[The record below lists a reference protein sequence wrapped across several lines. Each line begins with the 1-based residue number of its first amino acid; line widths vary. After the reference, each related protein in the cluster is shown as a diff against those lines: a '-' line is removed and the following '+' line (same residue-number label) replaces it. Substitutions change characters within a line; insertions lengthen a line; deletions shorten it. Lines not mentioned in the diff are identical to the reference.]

1 MSDSTAIAM
10 VGESLRTM
18 LLDEMDVQPG
28 VEITLLA
35 PDENG
40 PNRRINMFLY
50 KIQENT
56 FLRNKD
62 WEISRTNPAQIVPP
76 PLSVN
81 LYYLMTAYAQN
92 DQQTG
97 NTTAHKILG
106 EAMRVLNQ
114 NPVIAAPHLSAGLA
128 DAREQIKITHNS
140 IDLEELSKIWST
152 FNEPFRLSV
161 AYEISVVQIDQSPSA
176 VVDLPTRVSSIG
188 WPLVHGQLSVPVVTT
203 VSPLAGPVGSVLQ
216 ISGKN
221 LDGRFAYVTMSG
233 QQVLN
238 GLAITGDSF
247 SMTVPTGLSRGFHQ
261 LRVDISK
268 LHRSTYYFEVT

>member
-18 LLDEMDVQPG
+18 LLDEMDVQPS
-28 VEITLLA
+28 VEVTLLA

-62 WEISRTNPAQIVPP
+62 WEISRTNPGQIVPP
-76 PLSVN
+76 PLSLN
-81 LYYLMTAYAQN
+81 LHYLMTAYAQN

-97 NTTAHKILG
+97 NTTAHEILG

-114 NPVIAAPHLSAGLA
+114 NPVVSATYLSTGLA
-128 DAREQIKITHNS
+128 DAREQIKIMHTS

-161 AYEISVVQIDQSPSA
+161 AYEVSVVQIDQSPDT

-188 WPLVHGQLSVPVVTT
+188 TPLVHGQLSVPVVTSVT
-203 VSPLAGPVGSVLQ
+203 PLSGPVGSVLQ
-216 ISGKN
+216 ITGQN
-221 LDGRFAYVTMSG
+221 LNGRFAYVSMSG
-233 QQVLN
+233 RQVLN
-238 GLAITGDSF
+238 GLAISGDSF
-247 SMTVPTGLSRGFHQ
+247 AMTVPAGLALGFHQ
-261 LRVDISK
+261 IRVDISR
-268 LHRSTYYFEVT
+268 LHKSTYYFEVT